1 MNNYTSYEASRKN
14 IFVWLVVLLCIV
26 SAVTRIICFAS
37 GVGIRW
43 NVVSVFF
50 RIILPIAAC
59 FFMGLRLPLRGK
71 RMFYVTVNPVIAYAV
86 YFAYL
91 AVVVRL
97 GIRMS
102 ALGILLAFVVAL
114 IYYLTFA
121 GKLGG
126 KLIALIVVLI
136 PLALCCVDPVAKTA
150 LRGVFFLPWH
160 SPLKWGIISV
170 ASMYLSVVCCVLAA
184 RRLPAWKEGEPY
196 RLHYG
201 DRPDGRLLKNIPPMT
216 KIIPF
221 MMPTRNQSS
230 NLIFDSVEITEMQK
244 YIREKRR
251 QGLKHFGINHVFI
264 AAYVRCCNECP
275 GVNRFLSGQRIYHRY
290 TIDVNMTIKKDMNTS
305 APDTAIKVI
314 FNPDDTAD
322 EVYEKF
328 NAAVQNVKE
337 TPLDSGTDQ
346 LTDVL
351 NFIPRLFLKFVIWF
365 LKTLDYFNILP
376 PELMH
381 LSPFHGSMFIT
392 SMGSLGI
399 PPIVHHLYDFGNVPV
414 FIAFG
419 RKRTEYEGQKDGSI
433 VQKKYVDYSVMTDER
448 ICDGFYYATVLKKL
462 ESLLAHPEKL
472 DEKPELKEDVY

>member
-1 MNNYTSYEASRKN
+1 MY
-14 IFVWLVVLLCIV
+14 F
-26 SAVTRIICFAS
+26 S
-37 GVGIRW
+37 GI
-43 NVVSVFF
+43 
-50 RIILPIAAC
+50 
-59 FFMGLRLPLRGK
+59 
-71 RMFYVTVNPVIAYAV
+71 
-86 YFAYL
+86 
-91 AVVVRL
+91 
-97 GIRMS
+97 
-102 ALGILLAFVVAL
+102 
-114 IYYLTFA
+114 
-121 GKLGG
+121 
-126 KLIALIVVLI
+126 
-136 PLALCCVDPVAKTA
+136 
-150 LRGVFFLPWH
+150 
-160 SPLKWGIISV
+160 
-170 ASMYLSVVCCVLAA
+170 CCVLAA

-201 DRPDGRLLKNIPPMT
+201 DRPDGRLIKNIPPMT

-251 QGLKHFGINHVFI
+251 QGLKHFGINHVFL
-264 AAYVRCCNECP
+264 AAYIRCCNECP

-328 NAAVQNVKE
+328 DAAVQKVKD

-346 LTDVL
+346 LTDLL

-365 LKTLDYFNILP
+365 LKTLDYFSILP

-462 ESLLAHPEKL
+462 EALLAHPEKL